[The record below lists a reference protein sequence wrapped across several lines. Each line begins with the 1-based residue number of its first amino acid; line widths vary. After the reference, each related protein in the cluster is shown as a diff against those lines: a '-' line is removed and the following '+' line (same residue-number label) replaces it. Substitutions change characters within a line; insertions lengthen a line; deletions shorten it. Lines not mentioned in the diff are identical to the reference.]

1 MKGNVAPPGSGSR
14 AVSCSMLRIHAVVAA
29 LVSTLCASVS
39 ACSFDMGFAG
49 NPLALPHPRSL
60 ELAVAV
66 HDAAR
71 RGRIDLDT
79 GGPQL
84 EGEAGL
90 QRAGWRLRQL
100 ARSLGGFDGGD
111 AAIALVLVDISLWA
125 RLTPAPLG
133 AQLQLHVAGPEPG
146 DVIAV
151 SSETVLVQLI
161 AGRLSGEDALRQGL
175 LLLEGDPAEVQRAA
189 ARFAGLNADQ
199 TKRKLTAPSGP

>member
-1 MKGNVAPPGSGSR
+1 MKADIAPARSVSR
-14 AVSCSMLRIHAVVAA
+14 AASCSMLRIHAVVAA
-29 LVSTLCASVS
+29 LASTLYASAS

-49 NPLALPHPRSL
+49 NPFALPHPRSL
-60 ELAVAV
+60 EVAVAV

-79 GGPQL
+79 GGPRL

-100 ARSLGGFDGGD
+100 ARSLGGFDGGE

-133 AQLQLHVAGPEPG
+133 AQVQVHVAGPVPG

-151 SSETVLVQLI
+151 SSEAVLAQLV
-161 AGRLSGEDALRQGL
+161 AGRLSGEDALRLGL
-175 LLLEGDPAEVQRAA
+175 LLLEGDPAEVQRTE
-189 ARFAGLNADQ
+189 ARIAGVGA
-199 TKRKLTAPSGP
+199 RR